1 MILIV
6 IEWILFFNYDLVY
19 RKQVLENSIQK
30 EVLRDE

>member
-6 IEWILFFNYDLVY
+6 IKWILFFDYDLVY